1 MIFFTRL
8 LTLWFVYFTKKKRE
22 AVLATNQ
29 FITRSHF
36 FTLILPEEEKDFLA
50 SLKIIDH
57 LLQQKKDVTIVLN
70 NAKAH
75 YIHQKYSIR
84 EIEFYQTDKNKFGLP
99 TKKFTEQ
106 LSKLRSDVVMDLSRG
121 DSYFHIAAAY
131 SINTKFVIGFEKM
144 DSDKFYSIQLRI
156 NESTPEISYKNF
168 LNCIQMF

>member
-8 LTLWFVYFTKKKRE
+8 FTLWFVYFAKRKRE
-22 AVLATNQ
+22 QILASNQ

-57 LLQQKKDVTIVLN
+57 LLQQKKDVTIILN

-84 EIEFYQTDKNKFGLP
+84 EIEYYQTDKNNLGLP
-99 TKKFTEQ
+99 VKKFREQ
-106 LSKLRSDVVMDLSRG
+106 LASLRSDVVMDLSRG
-121 DSYFHIAAAY
+121 ESYFHISAAY
-131 SINTKFVIGFEKM
+131 CIKAKYVIGFEKP